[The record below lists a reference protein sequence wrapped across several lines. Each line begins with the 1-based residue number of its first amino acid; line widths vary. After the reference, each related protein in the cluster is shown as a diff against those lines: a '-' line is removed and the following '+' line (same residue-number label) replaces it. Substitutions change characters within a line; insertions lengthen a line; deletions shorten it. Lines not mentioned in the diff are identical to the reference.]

1 MARRQPSQRRKA
13 RAGVIV
19 VALVFLIAA
28 AIFVG
33 LNLQHAREL
42 KENPPP
48 PSPLEQPSL
57 LEK

>member
-1 MARRQPSQRRKA
+1 MPRQPSQRRKA

-19 VALVFLIAA
+19 VALVLMIAA
-28 AIFVG
+28 VTFVG
-33 LNLQHAREL
+33 MNLQHAKELRES
-42 KENPPP
+42 PSP